1 MASAPSPLPEGI
13 QEELDEKQKK
23 SPSDVIREAIKEV
36 SSAEARKGPNHP
48 QDQ

>member
-1 MASAPSPLPEGI
+1 MANAPTPMPEGI

-23 SPSDVIREAIKEV
+23 SPSEVIKEATKDV
-36 SSAEARKGPNHP
+36 SFADVRKGPNHP